1 MFGGVYK
8 LVAVAEEDGRLAP
21 RIKIS
26 ESPEKITTPGFKKL
40 YRLYDRK
47 SGQAIAD
54 YITLFEEKVDDTR
67 PLTIFDPN
75 AVWKKK
81 TLRNFEAVELLTPVY
96 EKGKR
101 VYTSPNLAE
110 IQRYC
115 RRELDRTWDEVKRF
129 ENPHRYY
136 VDLSQALY
144 TLKSSM
150 LDESEAKIRA
160 MIEQAKE
167 Q

>member
-1 MFGGVYK
+1 MCI
-8 LVAVAEEDGRLAP
+8 R
-21 RIKIS
+21 
-26 ESPEKITTPGFKKL
+26 
-40 YRLYDRK
+40 
-47 SGQAIAD
+47 
-54 YITLFEEKVDDTR
+54 
-67 PLTIFDPN
+67 
-75 AVWKKK
+75 
-81 TLRNFEAVELLTPVY
+81 
-96 EKGKR
+96 
-101 VYTSPNLAE
+101 
-110 IQRYC
+110 
-115 RRELDRTWDEVKRF
+115 DRTWDEVKRF